1 MPESSVHPLESI
13 LRLCA
18 AKAPDPWYPSAY
30 AKETGTPRET
40 LDPHLDQLR
49 MAGLIHLTDWVS
61 GLGQGYALTPAGEE
75 ILKSPRQLAR
85 LEAGKWSPNVRE
97 SDSRPSGARLSP
109 WERGEA
115 VRESLLYPVRQVITF
130 VLIIINVVAFVLQN
144 QNRQFR
150 DLLIANPLGLL
161 ENQWWRLLTTAFL
174 HAGTLDW
181 PWHLAMN
188 MFALYNLSR
197 VTEGIWG
204 HWRFLAIYLVA
215 AFGGSCLAFISR
227 PAGCIGASGAV
238 CGIFAAWAG
247 WLFFNR
253 QHLPPPLFRA
263 FQRNFLINAVL
274 IVLISFVP
282 GVSWEGHLGGAIAG
296 LAVALCF
303 TYFQSQAGWLRWFQW
318 AAVILVPIV
327 SFGLLVKTMNISAAW
342 GEERE
347 KEEGNEINAY
357 LPGMHSVEQKALKTY
372 STEVEPLMEQRASR
386 RNSKQVTKVIEHLD
400 EDLQELLDKV
410 EVLQKRKPFS
420 TPFIERARQVRLQ
433 LANAWTTLLQL
444 SKECLEKGEQC
455 TKKDEER
462 LKQQEA
468 ELAKIQI
475 EWREVLRSYEGR

>member
-18 AKAPDPWYPSAY
+18 SKAPEPWYPSAY
-30 AKETGTPRET
+30 SKETGIPRES

-49 MAGLIHLTDWVS
+49 MAGLIRLTDWVS
-61 GLGQGYALTPAGEE
+61 GHGQGYALTPAGEE

-85 LEAGKWSPNVRE
+85 LASGKWSPSVR
-97 SDSRPSGARLSP
+97 DTDNRPSGAKVSP

-115 VRESLLYPVRQVITF
+115 VLEALLYPVQPVVTF
-130 VLIIINVVAFVLQN
+130 ILIIVNIVAFVLQN

-150 DLLIANPLGLL
+150 DLLIANPIGLL
-161 ENQWWRLLTTAFL
+161 DNQWWRLLTTAFL

-253 QHLPPPLFRA
+253 QQLPPPLFRA

-274 IVLISFVP
+274 IVLISCVP

-303 TYFQSQAGWLRWFQW
+303 TYFQSQSGWLRWFQW
-318 AAVILVPIV
+318 AAVIVVPLV
-327 SFGLLVKTMNISAAW
+327 SFGLLVKTMNTSSSW
-342 GEERE
+342 GEVRE
-347 KEEGNEINAY
+347 EVEGNEINAY
-357 LPGMHSVEQKALKTY
+357 LPGMQSVEQKALITF
-372 STEVEPLMEQRASR
+372 STEVKPLMEVRASS
-386 RNSKQVTKVIEHLD
+386 RNSQDVTRVIEHLD
-400 EDLQELLDKV
+400 EGLQELLAKV
-410 EVLQKRKPFS
+410 EILQKRKPFS
-420 TPFIERARQVRLQ
+420 IPFFERARQVRLQ
-433 LANAWTTLLQL
+433 LSNARITLLQL
-444 SKECLEKGEQC
+444 SMECLQKGEKC
-455 TKKDEER
+455 TNKDEDQ

-468 ELAKIQI
+468 EVEKIQ
-475 EWREVLRSYEGR
+475 